1 MGCRLRWA
9 SDNRKLLVTNLVWA
23 LIEIDKSLFFQLSA
37 AYMHI
42 AYMYVSHLSAQP
54 LCSILSNHQQ
64 IWWHNFRHRKM
75 QGRPKSEWIMSNE
88 WIIALLNQRLQRPPT
103 IFALKDNVLY
113 RKLKLT
119 EGGPEQT
126 ISSQCIAMV
135 ELRIL
140 QNITLRWFLLRYVP
154 CTLYSLCGK
163 SFCQKTLS
171 GNGGPPPLTESPLSF
186 SGRKSKMM
194 MMFSYKG

>member
-1 MGCRLRWA
+1 MHAYICVSYLPAERL
-9 SDNRKLLVTNLVWA
+9 S
-23 LIEIDKSLFFQLSA
+23 
-37 AYMHI
+37 
-42 AYMYVSHLSAQP
+42 
-54 LCSILSNHQQ
+54 SILSTPQQ
-64 IWWHNFRHRKM
+64 IWWRNFRHRKM

-113 RKLKLT
+113 IKLKLK

-154 CTLYSLCGK
+154 CTLYSLCRK

>member
-1 MGCRLRWA
+1 MRWDA
-9 SDNRKLLVTNLVWA
+9 DWDELQTIKLLVTNLVWA
-23 LIEIDKSLFFQLSA
+23 LIAIDKSLFFQLSA
-37 AYMHI
+37 AYRHI

-88 WIIALLNQRLQRPPT
+88 WIIALLNQRLQRPPA
-103 IFALKDNVLY
+103 IFALKDYVLY

-140 QNITLRWFLLRYVP
+140 QNITLRWFLLRFVP
-154 CTLYSLCGK
+154 CTLYSLCRK
-163 SFCQKTLS
+163 SFCQKPLAEM
-171 GNGGPPPLTESPLSF
+171 GVPPP
-186 SGRKSKMM
+186 
-194 MMFSYKG
+194 